1 MIDFDLVRPLSL
13 KPEKKGKKKTN
24 EERAMFHMAR
34 ELHEYYRQANPLTGM
49 VSKADKAAESRAA
62 LNAPIAF
69 EGMKAAFASLGN
81 FTVRGPGNLGGR
93 TRAISFD
100 LSDATGNTI
109 LAGGVSS
116 GVFRTT
122 NGGTSWTRVSSMD
135 HQHNVTF
142 IAQDP
147 RAGFRNIWYYSTG
160 EGSGNSASFNGAF
173 YAGHGVWRSTDN
185 GLSWTQMSFPA
196 ANNEFTFDQRFD
208 IITRIAVHPTTG
220 DLFVA
225 ALGAIFRFDIS
236 ANAWLTE
243 QTATGPFGTDHL
255 TDLVI
260 SSTGR
265 VYTAF
270 SGVGPAA
277 QEGVWTSNNATGV
290 AAGTWSRIA
299 TDAAPAAWNQVGRA
313 VLALAPSNQ
322 DILYVLYQ
330 SAIATASPGDSDL
343 WRWNQATATWTNFS
357 NKIPD
362 EAGGSAGNDPFDS
375 QGGYDL
381 AISVK
386 PDNVNFVVIGGTN
399 IYKITDITTGAF
411 VRMGGYNG
419 PNGYAL
425 WNQGGGVQHHPDI
438 HALVFNP
445 NNANSLLSGS
455 DGGIHRTINLNV
467 DPVGWTNLNN
477 NYITYQYYHV
487 YLDPLNGSNAIIGGA
502 QDNGTT
508 ANGTSLG
515 FASNTNMFPQFS
527 GDGCACAISRA
538 NACVPFYV
546 SSQSGNIRRD
556 CPVGATI
563 TPAGSA
569 SDFVTYFWLDPINNN
584 NLYYAGQENLYR
596 TNNATN
602 VTATVGAGATSWQN
616 LGTISGGVEWITTMV
631 TSWGIYNAASSKLF
645 IGSDEGGIYRLNDPA
660 NTANLAAIV
669 QITPAAVT
677 KAFPLIVSGLA
688 LHPSNANTLIAAY
701 SNYGAAS
708 IFLTNNANDAVPTWV
723 NVSRNIEALS
733 VRSVAIVEAGGST
746 LFVAGTSRGLYTSP
760 DPTTTDW
767 TRVGNTTI
775 GMALVS
781 RLMYRPSDN
790 KLLVGTHGNGMFM
803 VDVLPPLLPVE
814 ILRFDGEYADKK
826 VNLIWETA
834 SELNNMGFEVL
845 KSYDAVNFESIGLVY
860 ANGTG
865 TSNFEQQYDFKDKE
879 IAKQIQY
886 YRLRQIDFDGTET
899 FSSVI
904 AVKTGF
910 SEEIHELT
918 VYPNPVFEKLNINL
932 GKTTTEPILVQL
944 HSVKGELK
952 KELRFPAS
960 QYIIEMQ
967 LPNNEFPSG
976 MYILRI
982 FEGKN
987 LMGSRKVFKTK

>member
-62 LNAPIAF
+62 LNAPLAF
-69 EGMKAAFASLGN
+69 EGMKSAFASLAN
-81 FTVRGPGNLGGR
+81 FTVRGPDNLGGR
-93 TRAISFD
+93 TRAIAFD
-100 LSDATGNTI
+100 LSNATGNTI

-122 NGGTSWTRVSSMD
+122 NGGTNWSRVSSLD
-135 HQHNVTF
+135 QQHNVTS

-147 RAGFRNIWYYSTG
+147 RAGFQNIWYYSTG

-173 YAGHGVWRSTDN
+173 YAGHGVWRSSDN
-185 GLSWTQMSFPA
+185 GLTWTQMSFPA

-208 IITRIAVHPTTG
+208 IITRIAVHPITG

-243 QTATGPFGTDHL
+243 QTATGPFGTDHV

-277 QEGVWTSNNATGV
+277 QEGVWTSTNATGV

-299 TDAAPAAWNQVGRA
+299 TDAAPVGWNQIGRA
-313 VLALAPSNQ
+313 VLAIAPSNQ
-322 DILYVLYQ
+322 NLLYVLYE
-330 SAIATASPGDSDL
+330 SNAATASPGDSDL

-362 EAGGSAGNDPFDS
+362 EAGGSAGNDPFNT
-375 QGGYDL
+375 QGGYDMCV
-381 AISVK
+381 AVK
-386 PDNVNFVVIGGTN
+386 PDNANFVVIGSTN
-399 IYKITDITTGAF
+399 AYKVTDINSTNF
-411 VRMGGYNG
+411 VRIGGYAG
-419 PNGYAL
+419 ASTYAL
-425 WNQGGGVQHHPDI
+425 YSVGGVSHHPDVQT
-438 HALVFNP
+438 LVFKPTAVNQ
-445 NNANSLLSGS
+445 LFSGT
-455 DGGIHRTINLNV
+455 DGGIHRTV
-467 DPVGWTNLNN
+467 DVNAASVNWVNLNN
-477 NYITYQYYHV
+477 NYITYQYYHA

-515 FASNTNMFPQFS
+515 FSSNTNMFAQFS

-538 NACVPFYV
+538 DACIPFYV

-584 NLYYAGQENLYR
+584 NLYYAAEENLYR
-596 TNNATN
+596 TKNATN
-602 VTATVGAGATSWQN
+602 VTTTVGAGATSWQN
-616 LGTISGGVEWITTMV
+616 LGTISGGVEWISTMV
-631 TSWGIYNAASSKLF
+631 TSWGIYNTASSKLF

-660 NTANLAAIV
+660 NTANLAGMV

-708 IFLTNNANDAVPTWV
+708 IFLTNNANAAVPTWV

-845 KSYDAVNFESIGLVY
+845 KSYDAINFESIGLVY

-879 IAKQIQY
+879 ISKQIQY

-910 SEEIHELT
+910 SEELLELT

-932 GKTTTEPILVQL
+932 GKPTTEPILVQL

-952 KELRFPAS
+952 KELLFPNS
-960 QYIIEMQ
+960 QHIIEME
-967 LPNNEFPSG
+967 LPNNKFPAG

-987 LMGSRKVFKTK
+987 LMGSRKVFKTN

>member
-1 MIDFDLVRPLSL
+1 V
-13 KPEKKGKKKTN
+13 
-24 EERAMFHMAR
+24 
-34 ELHEYYRQANPLTGM
+34 
-49 VSKADKAAESRAA
+49 
-62 LNAPIAF
+62 
-69 EGMKAAFASLGN
+69 
-81 FTVRGPGNLGGR
+81 
-93 TRAISFD
+93 
-100 LSDATGNTI
+100 
-109 LAGGVSS
+109 GGVS
-116 GVFRTT
+116 
-122 NGGTSWTRVSSMD
+122 
-135 HQHNVTF
+135 
-142 IAQDP
+142 
-147 RAGFRNIWYYSTG
+147 
-160 EGSGNSASFNGAF
+160 
-173 YAGHGVWRSTDN
+173 
-185 GLSWTQMSFPA
+185 
-196 ANNEFTFDQRFD
+196 
-208 IITRIAVHPTTG
+208 
-220 DLFVA
+220 
-225 ALGAIFRFDIS
+225 
-236 ANAWLTE
+236 
-243 QTATGPFGTDHL
+243 
-255 TDLVI
+255 
-260 SSTGR
+260 
-265 VYTAF
+265 
-270 SGVGPAA
+270 
-277 QEGVWTSNNATGV
+277 
-290 AAGTWSRIA
+290 
-299 TDAAPAAWNQVGRA
+299 
-313 VLALAPSNQ
+313 
-322 DILYVLYQ
+322 
-330 SAIATASPGDSDL
+330 
-343 WRWNQATATWTNFS
+343 
-357 NKIPD
+357 
-362 EAGGSAGNDPFDS
+362 
-375 QGGYDL
+375 
-381 AISVK
+381 
-386 PDNVNFVVIGGTN
+386 
-399 IYKITDITTGAF
+399 
-411 VRMGGYNG
+411 
-419 PNGYAL
+419 
-425 WNQGGGVQHHPDI
+425 HHPDVQT
-438 HALVFNP
+438 LVFKPTAVNQ
-445 NNANSLLSGS
+445 LFSGT
-455 DGGIHRTINLNV
+455 DGGIHRTV
-467 DPVGWTNLNN
+467 DVNAASVNWVNLNN
-477 NYITYQYYHV
+477 NYITYQYYHA

-515 FASNTNMFPQFS
+515 FSSNTNMFAQFS

-538 NACVPFYV
+538 DACIPFYV

-584 NLYYAGQENLYR
+584 NLYYAAEENLYR
-596 TNNATN
+596 TKNATN
-602 VTATVGAGATSWQN
+602 VTTTVGAGATSWQN
-616 LGTISGGVEWITTMV
+616 LGTISGGVEWISTMV
-631 TSWGIYNAASSKLF
+631 TSWGIYNTASSKLF

-660 NTANLAAIV
+660 NTANLAGMV

-708 IFLTNNANDAVPTWV
+708 IFLTNNANAAVPTWV

-845 KSYDAVNFESIGLVY
+845 KSYDAINFESIGLVY

-879 IAKQIQY
+879 ISKQIQY

-910 SEEIHELT
+910 SEELLELT

-932 GKTTTEPILVQL
+932 GKPTTEPILVQL

-952 KELRFPAS
+952 KELLFPNS
-960 QYIIEMQ
+960 QHIIEME
-967 LPNNEFPSG
+967 LPNNKFPAG

-987 LMGSRKVFKTK
+987 LMGSRKVFKTN